1 MLVAARAAAF
11 LQHKDFGIIHR
22 AARPPV
28 SRSAAFPFAL
38 GLLGW
43 VGLVYHSIRMA
54 RNFTQVIDLLEDDLS
69 LHIAL
74 DLDCPGEVILSPGR
88 HLPQQRHSLSRRVM
102 SSASRRLLRKAP
114 RCSGTALCWPR
125 WNCRRARTIKTGW
138 PS

>member
-43 VGLVYHSIRMA
+43 LVLVYHSIRMA

-74 DLDCPGEVILSPGR
+74 DLDCPGEVILS
-88 HLPQQRHSLSRRVM
+88 LAAISTSNVILSRGHW
-102 SSASRRLLRKAP
+102 SIFLQ
-114 RCSGTALCWPR
+114 
-125 WNCRRARTIKTGW
+125 
-138 PS
+138 

>member
-43 VGLVYHSIRMA
+43 LVLVYHSIRMA
-54 RNFTQVIDLLEDDLS
+54 RNFTQVIE
-69 LHIAL
+69 
-74 DLDCPGEVILSPGR
+74 
-88 HLPQQRHSLSRRVM
+88 LSRRSVLAHRC
-102 SSASRRLLRKAP
+102 SRDIATRDARITWASMRRLSNIGGRSEESRFP
-114 RCSGTALCWPR
+114 G
-125 WNCRRARTIKTGW
+125 RTKKPLDNKKPIQLEV
-138 PS
+138 